1 MICYTGRVK
10 FDLHRLRLLRELAH
24 RGTVT
29 SVAAALSYSPSAVSQ
44 QLAVLEQEIGTPL
57 LEPDGRRIRLTPQ
70 AEILVAHTAAVL
82 EQLEYAETEILASLD
97 SVVGTV
103 RLATIQTAALALV
116 PATLTALARRH
127 PGLHVQLTQAEP
139 EIALPGL
146 LAREFDLVCDENY
159 VDYPTSRS
167 REMSLEIV
175 ANDPVRVAFSR
186 PPKHLEPGEVELA
199 DFAEDAWVMEPQES
213 PGRAWAVAVCRRAG
227 FEPRVEHE
235 TSDVIVQARL
245 VASGHAVAFLPDLT
259 WYDHEPPCHLRHMAD
274 SHMRQIVTTCRVGSH
289 NNPALV
295 AVREALRGAHQL
307 GRPSVRDR

>member
-1 MICYTGRVK
+1 MK
-10 FDLHRLRLLRELAH
+10 FDLHRMRLLRELAH

-44 QLAVLEQEIGTPL
+44 QLAVLEQEIGARL

-70 AEILVAHTAAVL
+70 AEILVAHTVAVL
-82 EQLEYAETEILASLD
+82 ERLEHAKTEILASLD

-116 PATLTALARRH
+116 PAMLTVLAGRH
-127 PGLHVQLTQAEP
+127 PGLHVQLIQAEP

-159 VDYPTSRS
+159 VDHPTPRPG
-167 REMSLEIV
+167 EVSLETV
-175 ANDPVRVAFSR
+175 ADDPVRVAFAR
-186 PPKHLEPGEVELA
+186 PPEHREPGQVELA
-199 DFAEDAWVMEPQES
+199 DFAGEAWVMEPRES
-213 PGRAWAVAVCRRAG
+213 PGRAWAMAVCRRAG

-235 TSDVIVQARL
+235 TSDVLVQARL

-259 WYDHEPPCHLRHMAD
+259 WYDREPGFHLRQMAD
-274 SHMRQIVTTCRVGSH
+274 SHVRQILTTCRAGSH
-289 NNPALV
+289 GNPALA
-295 AVREALRGAHQL
+295 AVRRALRDAYQL
-307 GRPSVRDR
+307 SCPDVRDR